1 MKTSNTNKETK
12 LDNQYLDNLK
22 YKTPYYV
29 FDRNKIKSNID
40 QFRNLLPDVSIHY
53 AMKSNP
59 HPEVLKTIHM
69 HGTGF
74 EIASSNELK
83 QLVKLKVSPKD
94 ILYSAPVKSEQFI
107 KEAYEYG
114 VDRFAFDSL
123 SELDKISRVAPRSK
137 VYLRIFV
144 SEHGSRFSLS
154 EKFGAKL
161 DSALELM
168 EYAQKIG
175 LEVFG
180 LTFHIGSQAVS
191 KSTWTYAIRTAA
203 NVMNILLENNIKI
216 KMLDIGGGFPIEYTE
231 PAPSINDICAVIN
244 KAIKTYVPYHV
255 QLVIEPGRA
264 IVATS
269 AVLVSSVIARIKRG
283 RNMWL
288 FMDAG
293 AYNSLFE
300 TLESQTSMRFEV
312 STSELKDNDKTKTT
326 QYTITGPTCDSIDT
340 MMRDVRLSSQ
350 LTVGDK
356 LYFQDVGAY
365 SIALANSFNGFAP
378 PEAYFIN

>member
-1 MKTSNTNKETK
+1 MNKPNTIPSISRDYLKTLE
-12 LDNQYLDNLK
+12 

-29 FDRNKIKSNID
+29 FDRNSIRSNID
-40 QFRNLLPDVSIHY
+40 QFKKLIPDVKIHY

-59 HPEVLKTIHM
+59 HPEVLKTIHA
-69 HGTGF
+69 HGSGF

-83 QLVKLKVSPKD
+83 QLKSIKVSPKD

-107 KEAYEYG
+107 KEAYQYG
-114 VDRFAFDSL
+114 VDRFAFDSK
-123 SELDKISRVAPRSK
+123 SELDKISRVAPGSR
-137 VYLRIFV
+137 VYLRLFV

-154 EKFGAKL
+154 EKFGAKPEN
-161 DSALELM
+161 ALELM
-168 EYAQKIG
+168 QYAQDLG
-175 LEVFG
+175 LEVYG

-191 KSTWTYAIRTAA
+191 KGTWTYAIRTAA
-203 NVMNILLENNIKI
+203 NVMNLLLENNIQI

-231 PAPSINDICAVIN
+231 PAPSIDEICTVIN
-244 KAIKTYVPYHV
+244 RALQHYLPY
-255 QLVIEPGRA
+255 QIELVIEPGRA

-269 AVLVSSVIARIKRG
+269 AVLVSSIIARIKRG

-293 AYNSLFE
+293 SYNSLFE

-312 STSELKDNDKTKTT
+312 DTYLEDYDKSRVNK
-326 QYTITGPTCDSIDT
+326 YTLTGPTCDSIDT
-340 MMRDVRLSSQ
+340 MMKSVELPSQ
-350 LTVGDK
+350 LKTGDK
-356 LYFQDVGAY
+356 LYFKSVGAY
-365 SIALANSFNGFAP
+365 SIALANSFNGFDP

>member
-1 MKTSNTNKETK
+1 MNQKHRDISLNT
-12 LDNQYLDNLK
+12 QYLDSLL
-22 YKTPYYV
+22 YRTPYYV
-29 FDRNKIKSNID
+29 FDRDIIRTNID
-40 QFRNLLPDVSIHY
+40 EFRKLLPRVKIHY

-59 HPEVLKTIHM
+59 HPDVLKVVHE
-69 HGTGF
+69 HGAGF

-83 QLVKLKVSPKD
+83 QLVRLKVPPED
-94 ILYSAPVKSEQFI
+94 ILYSAPVKPEQFI
-107 KEAYEYG
+107 KEAYDYG
-114 VDRFAFDSL
+114 VDRFAFDSM
-123 SELDKISRVAPRSK
+123 SELEKIARVAPKSK

-154 EKFGAKL
+154 EKFGAKPENAV
-161 DSALELM
+161 DLM
-168 EYAQKIG
+168 KHAQKLG

-180 LTFHIGSQAVS
+180 ITFHIGSQAVY

-203 NVMNILLENNIKI
+203 NVMKLLMQDNIKI

-231 PAPSINDICAVIN
+231 PTPSTEDVCSVIS
-244 KAIKTYVPYHV
+244 KAITNYLPYDV

-269 AVLVSSVIARIKRG
+269 AVLISSVIARIKRG

-300 TLESQTSMRFEV
+300 TLESQTAMRFEV
-312 STSELKDNDKTKTT
+312 KTSDSKKYDKRKMTN
-326 QYTITGPTCDSIDT
+326 YTITGPTCDSIDT
-340 MMRDVRLSSQ
+340 MMKSVHLPSE
-350 LTVGDK
+350 LEVGDR

-365 SIALANSFNGFAP
+365 SIALANSFNGFSP
-378 PEAYFIN
+378 PRAYFIN

>member
-1 MKTSNTNKETK
+1 MDKPNTTPSLSKDYLKT
-12 LDNQYLDNLK
+12 LRHG
-22 YKTPYYV
+22 TPYYV
-29 FDRNKIKSNID
+29 FDRNTIRSNID
-40 QFRNLLPDVSIHY
+40 KFKELLPGINIHY

-59 HPEVLKTIHM
+59 HPEVIKTIHLY
-69 HGTGF
+69 GSGF

-107 KEAYEYG
+107 KEAYQYG

-123 SELDKISRVAPRSK
+123 SELDKISRVAPKSK

-161 DSALELM
+161 ENALKLM
-168 EYAQKIG
+168 MYAQKLG

-203 NVMNILLENNIKI
+203 NVMNLLLENNIRI

-231 PAPSINDICAVIN
+231 PAPSIDDICAVIN
-244 KAIKTYVPYHV
+244 KAIKTYIPYQV

-269 AVLVSSVIARIKRG
+269 AVLVSSIIARIKRG

-293 AYNSLFE
+293 SYNSLFE

-312 STSELKDNDKTKTT
+312 GTCLENYDKSKITK
-326 QYTITGPTCDSIDT
+326 YTLTGPTCDSIDT
-340 MMRDVRLSSQ
+340 MMRDVRLPSQ

-356 LYFQDVGAY
+356 LYFKDVGAY

-378 PEAYFIN
+378 PEAHFIN

>member
-1 MKTSNTNKETK
+1 MDKPNTTPSLSKDYLKT
-12 LDNQYLDNLK
+12 LRHG
-22 YKTPYYV
+22 TPYYV
-29 FDRNKIKSNID
+29 FDRNTIRSNID
-40 QFRNLLPDVSIHY
+40 KFKELLPGINIHY

-59 HPEVLKTIHM
+59 HPDVLKTIHKY
-69 HGTGF
+69 GSGF
-74 EIASSNELK
+74 EIASTNELK
-83 QLVKLKVSPKD
+83 QLKKLKVLPKD
-94 ILYSAPVKSEQFI
+94 ILYSAPVKSEQSI
-107 KEAYEYG
+107 KDAYEYG
-114 VDRFAFDSL
+114 LDRFAFDSF
-123 SELDKISRVAPRSK
+123 SELDKISRVAPKSK

-154 EKFGAKL
+154 EKFGAKP
-161 DSALELM
+161 DSALELV
-168 EYAQKIG
+168 EYAKKLG
-175 LEVFG
+175 LEVYG

-191 KSTWTYAIRTAA
+191 KGTWTYAIRTAA
-203 NVMNILLENNIKI
+203 NVMNLLLEKNIKI

-231 PAPSINDICAVIN
+231 PTPSINDICLVIN

-300 TLESQTSMRFEV
+300 TLESQTSMRFV
-312 STSELKDNDKTKTT
+312 INTSKMKDYDQTKTT
-326 QYTITGPTCDSIDT
+326 KYTITGPTCDSIDT
-340 MMRDVRLSSQ
+340 MMRDVRLPSQ

-356 LYFQDVGAY
+356 LYFKDVGAY

-378 PEAYFIN
+378 PEAHFIN